1 MDNVP
6 VGEVLVYRASDGQAQ
21 VEVRVDRETVWLTQD
36 QMGRLFGR
44 ERSVISKHVQNV
56 FSSEELDDKSNVQK
70 MHIPG
75 SDKPVIYYNLD
86 VIISVGYRVKSKQGV
101 QFRQWATGVLRD
113 HLVKGYTLN
122 QKRLSHQALEE
133 ARQAINLL

>member
-1 MDNVP
+1 MDNAP
-6 VGEVLVYRASDGQAQ
+6 VGEVLVYRASNGQAQ

-70 MHIPG
+70 LHIPG
-75 SDKPVIYYNLD
+75 SDKPVMYYG
-86 VIISVGYRVKSKQGV
+86 SV
-101 QFRQWATGVLRD
+101 
-113 HLVKGYTLN
+113 
-122 QKRLSHQALEE
+122 
-133 ARQAINLL
+133 

>member
-6 VGEVLVYRASDGQAQ
+6 VGEVLVYRASNGQAQ
-21 VEVRVDRETVWLTQD
+21 VEVRVDRETVRLTQD

-70 MHIPG
+70 LHIPG
-75 SDKPVIYYNLD
+75 SDNPVMYYR
-86 VIISVGYRVKSKQGV
+86 SV
-101 QFRQWATGVLRD
+101 
-113 HLVKGYTLN
+113 
-122 QKRLSHQALEE
+122 
-133 ARQAINLL
+133 